1 VAYRQLALEP
11 HPEQEARITTKEE
24 NEMTTMKLKK
34 IFAALALV
42 TAGTSAS
49 ATVLTFDNL
58 TAMVYG
64 DGAPLL
70 ANMNYNGQNLTY
82 LESGFQLTLNAPNAA
97 PGAAHISDGTYSEQT
112 YNWHDGFENGLDT
125 FVTLTRVGGGL
136 FNLLGFDYYADG
148 SSVWA
153 DGSLVGF
160 IQDEGAWSVGLN
172 GISELRLSSGAF
184 NELDNLNVETAAA
197 AAVPLP
203 GTVSLLLAGLAA
215 GGLSRRRRQ

>member
-1 VAYRQLALEP
+1 
-11 HPEQEARITTKEE
+11 
-24 NEMTTMKLKK
+24 MTTTKLKK
-34 IFAALALV
+34 IFAALALA
-42 TAGTSAS
+42 TAAMSVS
-49 ATVLTFDNL
+49 ATVLTFDSL
-58 TAMVYG
+58 TAMAYG

-70 ANMNYNGQNLTY
+70 ANMNYNGQNLTF

-97 PGAAHISDGTYSEQT
+97 PGAAHIGDGTYSAQT
-112 YNWHDGFENGLDT
+112 YNWHDGFENGSDT
-125 FVTLTRVGGGL
+125 FVSLTRVGGGL

-160 IQDEGAWSVGLN
+160 IQDEGSWSMGLN

-184 NELDNLNVETAAA
+184 NELDNLNVEPAA

-203 GTVSLLLAGLAA
+203 GTVSLLLAGLAVGA
-215 GGLSRRRRQ
+215 FSRRRQQ

>member
-1 VAYRQLALEP
+1 
-11 HPEQEARITTKEE
+11 
-24 NEMTTMKLKK
+24 MTSKKLKK
-34 IFAALALV
+34 IFAALAV
-42 TAGTSAS
+42 ATVATSAS
-49 ATVLTFDNL
+49 GAVLTFDGL

-70 ANMNYNGQNLTY
+70 ASMSYDGQNLNY
-82 LESGFQLTLNAPNAA
+82 VQSGFQLTLHAPNAA
-97 PGAAHISDGTYSEQT
+97 PGVAHISDGTYLEQT
-112 YNWHDGFENGLDT
+112 YNWHDGFENGLDS
-125 FVTLTRVGGGL
+125 FVTLNRVGGGL

-160 IQDEGAWSVGLN
+160 LQDEGSWTMGLN

-203 GTVSLLLAGLAA
+203 GTVSLLLAGLAVA
-215 GGLSRRRRQ
+215 ALARRRQQ

>member
-1 VAYRQLALEP
+1 MPEKKLAS
-11 HPEQEARITTKEE
+11 QQKEE
-24 NEMTTMKLKK
+24 NEMTTTKLKK
-34 IFAALALV
+34 IFTALALA
-42 TAGTSAS
+42 TAATSAS
-49 ATVLTFDNL
+49 ATVLTFDSL

-82 LESGFQLTLNAPNAA
+82 LESGFQLTLNTPNADL
-97 PGAAHISDGTYSEQT
+97 GTAHISDGTYSEQT
-112 YNWHDGFENGLDT
+112 YNWHDGFENGEDT

-160 IQDEGAWSVGLN
+160 IQDEGSWSMGLN

-215 GGLSRRRRQ
+215 GALSRRRRQ

>member
-1 VAYRQLALEP
+1 M
-11 HPEQEARITTKEE
+11 TTK
-24 NEMTTMKLKK
+24 KLKT
-34 IFAALALV
+34 IFAALVLA
-42 TAGTSAS
+42 TAATSAG
-49 ATVLTFDNL
+49 AAVLTFDGL

-70 ANMNYNGQNLTY
+70 ANMNYDSQNLNY
-82 LESGFQLTLNAPNAA
+82 VESGFQLTLHAPGTA
-97 PGAAHISDGTYSEQT
+97 PGAAHISDGTYLEQT
-112 YNWHDGFENGLDT
+112 YNWHDGFENGLES
-125 FVTLTRVGGGL
+125 FVTLSRVGGGL

-160 IQDEGAWSVGLN
+160 LQDEGSWTMGLN

-184 NELDNLNVETAAA
+184 NELDNLNVETAMAPP

-203 GTVSLLLAGLAA
+203 GTVPLLLAGLAA
-215 GGLSRRRRQ
+215 GALSRRRQQ

>member
-1 VAYRQLALEP
+1 
-11 HPEQEARITTKEE
+11 
-24 NEMTTMKLKK
+24 MTTMKLQK
-34 IFAALALV
+34 IFAAMALATV
-42 TAGTSAS
+42 AASTS
-49 ATVLTFDNL
+49 ATVLTFDSL
-58 TAMVYG
+58 TAMAYG

-70 ANMNYNGQNLTY
+70 ANMHYDGQNLTY
-82 LESGFQLTLNAPNAA
+82 VESGFQLTLNAPNAA
-97 PGAAHISDGTYSEQT
+97 PDAAHIGDGTYSEQT
-112 YNWHDGFENGLDT
+112 YNWHDGFENGPDT

-153 DGSLVGF
+153 DGTLVGF
-160 IQDEGAWSVGLN
+160 IQDAGSWSMGLS
-172 GISELRLSSGAF
+172 GIGELRLGSGAF

-215 GGLSRRRRQ
+215 GALSRRRQQ

>member
-1 VAYRQLALEP
+1 
-11 HPEQEARITTKEE
+11 
-24 NEMTTMKLKK
+24 MTTMKSKK
-34 IFAALALV
+34 IFTALALALA
-42 TAGTSAS
+42 TAATSAS
-49 ATVLTFDNL
+49 ATVLTFDSL

-97 PGAAHISDGTYSEQT
+97 PGAAHISDGTYWEQT

-148 SSVWA
+148 SRVSA
-153 DGSLVGF
+153 DGTQVGF
-160 IQDEGAWSVGLN
+160 IQDEGTWNMALN

-184 NELDNLNVETAAA
+184 NEIDNISVENAS

-203 GTVSLLLAGLAA
+203 GTVPLLLAGLAVCA
-215 GGLSRRRRQ
+215 LARRRRQ